1 MNGVNFIL
9 GIVGLIVIVI
19 GLYFA
24 AVKKKTVGRII
35 SLVGAAIIIFSLS
48 FSIVPTGYTGVKT
61 TFGQISAD
69 VAPNG
74 FNWKIPVAQKITL
87 VNNKQRDILFEG
99 QVWGET
105 TEKTPVYGEG
115 IIVTYQI
122 PEDKSAW
129 IFTNISNGDS
139 GLIDGDTVSSSVK
152 AAMGNLPADKVTV
165 RDEIE
170 PLVKNYLID
179 SLTEKYGANTVLI
192 KKVIIRQ
199 MDFEDSYNEAIA
211 QKSIAQKEL
220 ETQKINNEIAVAE
233 AEADKKVAM
242 AKAEA
247 EAEAMRIKAAAEA
260 EANNLIADSLKN
272 EVLQAKFYEKWNG
285 KLPQVMGD
293 NGIILDIGS
302 TVTGEG
308 Q

>member
-1 MNGVNFIL
+1 MNGLNFIL
-9 GIVGLIVIVI
+9 GIIGLVVI
-19 GLYFA
+19 GGGIYLVSF
-24 AVKKKTVGRII
+24 KKKKVGQVV
-35 SLVGAAIIIFSLS
+35 SLAGAAIGIFSLC

-69 VAPNG
+69 VAMNG
-74 FNWKIPVAQKITL
+74 FNWKVPIAQKITL

-99 QVWGET
+99 KVWGET

-129 IFTNISNGDS
+129 IFTNISNGDN
-139 GLIDGDTVSSSVK
+139 GLIDGDTVSSSFK
-152 AAMGNLPADKVTV
+152 AATGALPADKVTV
-165 RDEIE
+165 RNEIE
-170 PLVKNYLID
+170 PLVQKYLID

-220 ETQKINNEIAVAE
+220 ETQKINNEIAVAK
-233 AEADKKVAM
+233 AEADKKVAL

-247 EAEAMRIKAAAEA
+247 EAETMRIKAAAEA

-293 NGIILDIGS
+293 NGVILDIGS
-302 TVTGEG
+302 TVTEEG